1 MPQECLSNFKKARKL
16 PSENYVQFAS
26 RLSATFDYYCQLRK
40 VNEFRSLCDLIISD
54 KIFETLDR
62 DTMNH
67 IAMKQ
72 GETYFKPQQLG
83 RECDVYLS
91 ARGKVSNALMSRNP
105 GSGVKTD
112 GRNRLQ
118 TVSTWRQEGNSSNV
132 FVAETKPNCV
142 LCKGNNFHPLSKC
155 YQFKKLSVE
164 DRVEVVKWNNL
175 CFRCFL
181 PHRLKECRSEK
192 NCFCLI
198 PHNSL
203 IHFSRDKMRNP
214 TPTSNLNLDAPTF
227 VPGEIEGSV
236 EANSQS
242 QFVVTGFEKGRLKNV
257 FLSTVRTLVKNK
269 YSQWVEVRCLLDVGT
284 RSCLCT
290 RACAEKLQ
298 LKMEK
303 INTVVSCVNDASM
316 VVKNC
321 VKTSVANKAKTF
333 ESELML
339 LVVSKITDLIPNKVI
354 DVDVNVSEFVPLA
367 DDKFNIPDRIYML
380 LGAEIFYELL
390 KPGKFYC
397 DNLHLVLQ
405 NTVFG
410 YVVSGSVDHTHTQV
424 TENRVH
430 CGLIVDD
437 DLNKTLK
444 KFWEIEGVHIEP
456 KVDTEVSLCEDHFVR
471 THRRNCEGRYVVSM
485 ALNKDQSCLG
495 NSKDI
500 AIRRLNSLWKRLS
513 RDSGY
518 LSLYVEFLKEYEEL
532 GHLERVVESSEPPTH
547 YYIPHH
553 GVLRPEKLTT
563 KLRIVFNGSSPT
575 TTGISLND
583 ILLKGEVKEDVFE
596 TISRFRRH
604 KFAFTTDIQKMYR
617 QILINPDQQDLQRII
632 WKHGLDEEILTY
644 RLKTVTYGLSNAPFL
659 AIRTL
664 QQLAKDEKS
673 RFPLDSETLLCDT
686 YMDDIMS
693 GAPDLETAQQLQ
705 LKDALQSCG
714 MNLHKWSSNSPEL
727 NSSLSSDVEHSFS
740 TDIDLTV
747 KTLGISWKPFEDC
760 FVFKVSVSAKHI
772 YTKREVLSVI
782 AKLYDPLGFIGPV
795 IAKAKVFLQQLWQ
808 CKLDWD
814 DVLPNSI
821 ANEWREFVTTLK
833 CIEEVKINRFIMAD
847 NNVRIV
853 LQGFADAS
861 EAAYG
866 VVVYLQCFL
875 HNGAAKVSILASKSP
890 QLVKKIHSTLR
901 LNISDIVLHT
911 DSTIALAWLNTP
923 ANHLKTFVANRVAKV
938 QELTEGFQWNHV
950 PSVLNPADLV
960 SRGLRPCDLPNLRL
974 WWHGPQFL
982 EKGKLSSEETSLS
995 PVKECEYSK
1004 ELKTGSSSDIIT
1016 SSVCVSTDCV
1026 SSILSTLLRKSNSY
1040 MKIVRIFSYVIR
1052 FSNNVNK
1059 RKLTLS
1065 GPLSATDIDQA
1076 ETKLIRIVQ
1085 EQVFLAEIKSL
1096 QSKGVVSPNSK
1107 LRNLNPFIDSDRL
1120 LRVGGWLSNS
1130 DLPYVNKHPA
1140 ILPGNHNL
1148 TVQIIV
1154 HFHRKN
1160 LHTGASSLLHYVRE
1174 KFWPLNG
1181 RSLCRKVVHE
1191 CLVCFK
1197 SRLLVTSQL
1206 MGNLPRDR
1214 VVPDYPFNC
1223 SGVDFCG
1230 PFMIRFFSHRGKCAK
1245 LYSDNG
1251 KTFVG
1256 ANKELKRFLKLIEDS
1271 DDNLAGFLS
1280 AEGIEWKFIPPRAP
1294 SFGGLWEASVKS
1306 IKYHLRRV
1314 VSGSNLTYEE
1324 FLTVCIQI
1332 EGILNS
1338 RPLCALYRAI
1348 WMT

>member
-1 MPQECLSNFKKARKL
+1 MLLVSLTSDDQKANLISNSFKTNYTENKRPDNYTNNIDSDVTATRASAKGGQAGPLHGAATLEGGKLAIEKQLELAKVRKESEKNPQTLESGEPSSITDKLESLVKSIKTLTIQVPVWSESFNLFFRSLEKAFQIKSVPDELKAEILLNILGEKVNILLTYVSQEDLSNYVKIKELILREFEPTPQECLSNFKKARKL

-26 RLSATFDYYCQLRK
+26 RLSATFDNYCQLRK

-62 DTMNH
+62 HTMNH
-67 IAMKQ
+67 IATKQ

-91 ARGKVSNALMSRNP
+91 ARGKVSNDLMSRNP

-118 TVSTWRQEGNSSNV
+118 TVGTWRQERNSSNV
-132 FVAETKPNCV
+132 FLAETKTNCV

-164 DRVEVVKWNNL
+164 DRVEVVKQNNL

-181 PHRLKECRSEK
+181 PHKLKQCRSEK
-192 NCFCLI
+192 NCFCLR

-203 IHFSRDKMRNP
+203 IHFSRDKTRNP

-227 VPGEIEGSV
+227 VPGQIEGSV
-236 EANSQS
+236 ETNSQA
-242 QFVVTGFEKGRLKNV
+242 QFVATGFEKGRPKNV
-257 FLSTVRTLVKNK
+257 FLSTVRALVKNK
-269 YSQWVEVRCLLDVGT
+269 YSQ
-284 RSCLCT
+284 
-290 RACAEKLQ
+290 
-298 LKMEK
+298 
-303 INTVVSCVNDASM
+303 CV
-316 VVKNC
+316 
-321 VKTSVANKAKTF
+321 
-333 ESELML
+333 
-339 LVVSKITDLIPNKVI
+339 
-354 DVDVNVSEFVPLA
+354 
-367 DDKFNIPDRIYML
+367 
-380 LGAEIFYELL
+380 
-390 KPGKFYC
+390 
-397 DNLHLVLQ
+397 
-405 NTVFG
+405 
-410 YVVSGSVDHTHTQV
+410 
-424 TENRVH
+424 
-430 CGLIVDD
+430 
-437 DLNKTLK
+437 
-444 KFWEIEGVHIEP
+444 
-456 KVDTEVSLCEDHFVR
+456 
-471 THRRNCEGRYVVSM
+471 
-485 ALNKDQSCLG
+485 
-495 NSKDI
+495 
-500 AIRRLNSLWKRLS
+500 
-513 RDSGY
+513 
-518 LSLYVEFLKEYEEL
+518 EEL

-604 KFAFTTDIQKMYR
+604 KFAFTTDIQTMYR

-632 WKHGLDEEILTY
+632 WKHGPDAEVLTY

-673 RFPLDSETLLCDT
+673 RFPLASETLLYDI
-686 YMDDIMS
+686 YMDDIVS
-693 GAPDLETAQQLQ
+693 GAPDLETAQQLQSQ

-727 NSSLSSDVEHSFS
+727 LNSSWSSDVEHSFS
-740 TDIDLTV
+740 TDIDLSV

-760 FVFKVSVSAKHI
+760 FVFKVSVSVKQI

-782 AKLYDPLGFIGPV
+782 AKLYDPLGFLGPV

-808 CKLDWD
+808 CKLDCD

-833 CIEEVKINRFIMAD
+833 CIEEVKINIFIMAD
-847 NNVRIV
+847 NNVIIV

-861 EAAYG
+861 EVAYG

-875 HNGAAKVSILASKSP
+875 HNGAAKVSILASKSRVAP
-890 QLVKKIHSTLR
+890 IRVISIPRLELCACVFLAQLVKKIRSPLR

-923 ANHLKTFVANRVAKV
+923 ANRLKTFVANLVAKV

-1004 ELKTGSSSDIIT
+1004 ELKTGSSSDKT
-1016 SSVCVSTDCV
+1016 SSICVSTNCV
-1026 SSILSTLLRKSNSY
+1026 SSILSTLLCKSNSY
-1040 MKIVRIFSYVIR
+1040 MKIVRIFSYVLR

-1076 ETKLIRIVQ
+1076 ETKLIRMVQ

-1107 LRNLNPFIDSDRL
+1107 LRNLNPFIDSDGL
-1120 LRVGGWLSNS
+1120 LRVGGRLSNS

-1148 TVQIIV
+1148 AVQIIAL
-1154 HFHRKN
+1154 FHMKES
-1160 LHTGASSLLHYVRE
+1160 AYWCFFSSTLSIHIEIVSDL
-1174 KFWPLNG
+1174 
-1181 RSLCRKVVHE
+1181 
-1191 CLVCFK
+1191 
-1197 SRLLVTSQL
+1197 TSDAFIATL
-1206 MGNLPRDR
+1206 K
-1214 VVPDYPFNC
+1214 
-1223 SGVDFCG
+1223 
-1230 PFMIRFFSHRGKCAK
+1230 RFFSRRGKCAK

-1280 AEGIEWKFIPPRAP
+1280 AEGIEWKFIPSRAP
-1294 SFGGLWEASVKS
+1294 SFGGLWETSVKS
-1306 IKYHLRRV
+1306 
-1314 VSGSNLTYEE
+1314 
-1324 FLTVCIQI
+1324 Q
-1332 EGILNS
+1332 
-1338 RPLCALYRAI
+1338 
-1348 WMT
+1348 